1 MCEKFAKVSSD
12 PEYPSDER
20 STQSSVHNVTNRVHC
35 DEDVAP
41 PVVDWSHLAV
51 GEITATEL
59 EVMAR
64 FEADVARRIS
74 GTADPGSSQLQLE
87 LDSDEAAGRQP
98 RETEVISV
106 TPPSLPLTDVI
117 TDPSA
122 ATFDSEPDSFYQS
135 CCSVEY
141 TDRAHADVTTP
152 AHADDIKEQPVVA
165 SLDTPGRWRYTFE
178 KRELPSRHGKVDS
191 MKAVFRAAIC
201 NMVLNVAISGYLAT
215 QHACF
220 EIVIPKCLIR
230 AALYAVFASKTIA
243 ASKLAISG
251 YYVWISRILVVP
263 STSTPP
269 AFRQR
274 NSLNLISIC
283 HKLAAQLLQFAPCLH
298 LSDPVSVAQFNW
310 AHRHMCSSTL
320 ISRTFDLVSCV
331 PLIEREGPISEDS
344 TTNSDK
350 TQTTNSLTEQ
360 LTRSPVAYTFTS
372 GSELDLEPE
381 PCINGASLD
390 AEVDDVGDQ
399 SIKSNTV
406 YFQCCWPILYA
417 SLLACVVDAVR
428 SWWPFFNN
436 VPVDVNKDHNSQD
449 SVVPESTPETELCVA
464 RLESLTTLI
473 QESSSSYFAAALE
486 SGLLPFLYNVA
497 WVLEASLVRYEDQL
511 LQLECP
517 SSGIRSLVPLVTT
530 LSRLLARVTHAL
542 LNPRVPELNGTTTT
556 NEAPFAI
563 LTLFIRHLFVLSP
576 TPIRKENL
584 TRRDRE
590 HKSPNP
596 GPVTQCLVRRMLY
609 TMVDTLTQ
617 QLDTAVLILAQTA
630 AAANS
635 RMKKSVT
642 FFSDRSLLPTGTE
655 MSNAAARV
663 ESLFKQF
670 RWAVDFTVDTLM
682 YTVICRALAR
692 LLVARTQPPVDA
704 VAMDPFATYLLK
716 LSNEDPWLLQAC
728 LNTLPRLFSS
738 VFWSNLV
745 DLENWLLSLM
755 ASELGASNTNDLL
768 IPRSTRIPSVL
779 LACDSSFGHSVLTRS
794 SSLTELSHW
803 HTSNVILYQLE
814 HLFVTVRSLLSYG
827 LDRADS
833 GKQTTA
839 YSQTTIA
846 TPEIFRHRDLLI
858 LAQEKSKEHWWA
870 ALPASL
876 VDRLPTTRNRSN
888 FPLILDLL
896 LPSFGASVEPPLFR
910 SLSSASQSPV
920 LHTNVTHSL
929 PVATTNA
936 ARSTA
941 KRGYSTKHLATL
953 AHRLCV
959 DGHNAWVTA
968 AGERRRI
975 SGPLGI
981 ILWARLTDRLAHA
994 CSLFY
999 DPASAPG
1006 ILCVDPVEGPMRQR
1020 RRMFRTHLPLADR
1033 LMLREKQT
1041 YLAHHRARHPI
1052 AALIGLPDQVNHPPE
1067 RRACNWSQL
1076 SLYLPLPSSPLIHL
1090 ASASRHDVQGV
1101 WACSLVGLVHIRPVE
1116 GDLILG
1122 QSWLRFQPDPV
1133 NVKDADRDSFVKAFQ
1148 QQVNSVLGAYR
1159 RSPSC
1164 LSNFTD
1170 QSHQQQKIRFQQP
1183 PQHRNT
1189 SNQRRCL
1196 RRLQIA
1202 QWNWLAG
1209 RLSNFAYLMELNNA
1223 AGRTYNDLMQ
1233 YPIFPWVIR
1242 DYQSAVLDLGHPGS
1256 YRDLSKPIAVQIPER
1271 AEAVAAH
1278 YADAERAAQNLLDE
1292 LSDPNER
1299 PRNRMRTESQ
1309 SLSISPKFV
1318 GVVCPPY
1325 HYPSHCSNE
1334 AIVLGFLVRVPPY
1347 TFRHLRFQDNNFDV
1361 PDRLFHSVATTW
1373 NLTTTTVTCV
1383 KELIPEFYFTPELF
1397 TNSAGFALGRRQ
1409 LGDPVDSVILPP
1421 WAKSNARLFCLVCRA
1436 ALESDYITNTLPGWI
1451 DLMFGYKQTG
1461 RRAKEA
1467 LNLYHP
1473 YTYFGAIDVDVIG
1486 DPIRAQA
1493 VEAMI
1498 SNYGQTPKQLFRR
1511 RPHPNRFTHQAFVID
1526 PPPSSPTSQD
1536 TVLQSHPNDWI
1547 STPLA
1552 GSDAFLQPGN
1562 ANSIE
1567 NDCNALDDMV
1577 LVCHSRPTLSTY
1589 SEITPLETVIG
1600 LRWGTWAGSPHA
1612 PANVSIRRMTDLK
1625 QTVIRAQFFYSKLR
1639 VQWIR
1644 TPAAEH
1650 ATHLGYLSTGVW
1662 FDPDTEDQ
1670 SVDPVAVNLTAKTL
1684 EDLWDGCILHADCV
1698 ESVSL
1703 DRVTR
1708 LRLPQIALNH
1718 HWQWTVLGCETN
1730 SRIWLEAGSNGPCLI
1745 KITCLGSP
1753 SDRRAL
1759 STTTFGVYMRT
1770 LNPHPDV
1777 TQSVDFPVSLTL
1789 TLPVT
1794 QPDVERTGLPFVT
1807 ALTVSSMSRYGR
1819 QLFVGTRT
1827 GSIYIRQL
1835 PASLAEVTENG
1846 WIPKI
1851 MPWSFPDSTEAGL
1864 WELTA
1869 WRQLVGHTGSPIR
1882 ALAACPPYGLLA
1894 SGDARGG
1901 VCLWDM
1907 HRFVLISQYTTT
1919 TDANNLTKYKSD
1931 CSSTFV
1937 HVGCTD
1943 RRETSSSIT
1952 GSDEDEDD
1960 SNILVP
1966 QVPPN
1971 TYPSVDGLCFNH
1983 ITGELAAARWD
1994 RRTYRACWI
2003 GVYSPSGKQVTA
2015 RVLDFYAEISDGSSH
2030 DLNNTKFNG
2039 ATIPMAYSTV
2049 PEGRGLPQPHDTPS
2063 HVTALCF
2070 TPSLQPFNQTTHQLG
2085 EALCQGLFVADQSG
2099 YVYYLA
2105 PSASPNAAQSR
2116 TQWRNIPRKQTP
2128 NSPVIPDVNCLQKSI
2143 CRGIWL
2149 SNIHS
2154 H

>member
-1 MCEKFAKVSSD
+1 
-12 PEYPSDER
+12 
-20 STQSSVHNVTNRVHC
+20 TTLTN
-35 DEDVAP
+35 DV
-41 PVVDWSHLAV
+41 
-51 GEITATEL
+51 
-59 EVMAR
+59 
-64 FEADVARRIS
+64 
-74 GTADPGSSQLQLE
+74 
-87 LDSDEAAGRQP
+87 
-98 RETEVISV
+98 
-106 TPPSLPLTDVI
+106 
-117 TDPSA
+117 
-122 ATFDSEPDSFYQS
+122 Y
-135 CCSVEY
+135 
-141 TDRAHADVTTP
+141 
-152 AHADDIKEQPVVA
+152 
-165 SLDTPGRWRYTFE
+165 
-178 KRELPSRHGKVDS
+178 
-191 MKAVFRAAIC
+191 
-201 NMVLNVAISGYLAT
+201 
-215 QHACF
+215 
-220 EIVIPKCLIR
+220 
-230 AALYAVFASKTIA
+230 
-243 ASKLAISG
+243 
-251 YYVWISRILVVP
+251 
-263 STSTPP
+263 
-269 AFRQR
+269 
-274 NSLNLISIC
+274 
-283 HKLAAQLLQFAPCLH
+283 
-298 LSDPVSVAQFNW
+298 
-310 AHRHMCSSTL
+310 CSS
-320 ISRTFDLVSCV
+320 
-331 PLIEREGPISEDS
+331 S
-344 TTNSDK
+344 TN
-350 TQTTNSLTEQ
+350 
-360 LTRSPVAYTFTS
+360 
-372 GSELDLEPE
+372 
-381 PCINGASLD
+381 
-390 AEVDDVGDQ
+390 
-399 SIKSNTV
+399 
-406 YFQCCWPILYA
+406 
-417 SLLACVVDAVR
+417 
-428 SWWPFFNN
+428 PF
-436 VPVDVNKDHNSQD
+436 
-449 SVVPESTPETELCVA
+449 
-464 RLESLTTLI
+464 
-473 QESSSSYFAAALE
+473 
-486 SGLLPFLYNVA
+486 
-497 WVLEASLVRYEDQL
+497 
-511 LQLECP
+511 
-517 SSGIRSLVPLVTT
+517 
-530 LSRLLARVTHAL
+530 
-542 LNPRVPELNGTTTT
+542 
-556 NEAPFAI
+556 
-563 LTLFIRHLFVLSP
+563 
-576 TPIRKENL
+576 
-584 TRRDRE
+584 
-590 HKSPNP
+590 
-596 GPVTQCLVRRMLY
+596 
-609 TMVDTLTQ
+609 
-617 QLDTAVLILAQTA
+617 
-630 AAANS
+630 
-635 RMKKSVT
+635 
-642 FFSDRSLLPTGTE
+642 
-655 MSNAAARV
+655 
-663 ESLFKQF
+663 
-670 RWAVDFTVDTLM
+670 
-682 YTVICRALAR
+682 
-692 LLVARTQPPVDA
+692 
-704 VAMDPFATYLLK
+704 
-716 LSNEDPWLLQAC
+716 
-728 LNTLPRLFSS
+728 
-738 VFWSNLV
+738 
-745 DLENWLLSLM
+745 
-755 ASELGASNTNDLL
+755 
-768 IPRSTRIPSVL
+768 
-779 LACDSSFGHSVLTRS
+779 
-794 SSLTELSHW
+794 
-803 HTSNVILYQLE
+803 
-814 HLFVTVRSLLSYG
+814 
-827 LDRADS
+827 
-833 GKQTTA
+833 
-839 YSQTTIA
+839 
-846 TPEIFRHRDLLI
+846 
-858 LAQEKSKEHWWA
+858 
-870 ALPASL
+870 
-876 VDRLPTTRNRSN
+876 
-888 FPLILDLL
+888 
-896 LPSFGASVEPPLFR
+896 LFR
-910 SLSSASQSPV
+910 S
-920 LHTNVTHSL
+920 
-929 PVATTNA
+929 
-936 ARSTA
+936 
-941 KRGYSTKHLATL
+941 
-953 AHRLCV
+953 
-959 DGHNAWVTA
+959 
-968 AGERRRI
+968 
-975 SGPLGI
+975 
-981 ILWARLTDRLAHA
+981 
-994 CSLFY
+994 SLFY

-1033 LMLREKQT
+1033 LMLPEKQT
-1041 YLAHHRARHPI
+1041 YLAHRRTRHPI

-1122 QSWLRFQPDPV
+1122 QSWLRFQPDSV
-1133 NVKDADRDSFVKAFQ
+1133 NVKDAADSIWDVDPTDRLWLAWPLTAIDHMDERRYALRDLAVEIFPDKTSYNAPTLFAMRSTKDRDSFVKAFQ

-1159 RSPSC
+1159 SSPPC

-1170 QSHQQQKIRFQQP
+1170 QSYQQQKIRFQQP

-1299 PRNRMRTESQ
+1299 PRNRIRTESQ

-1421 WAKSNARLFCLVCRA
+1421 WAKNNARLFSLVCRA

-1536 TVLQSHPNDWI
+1536 TVLQSHLNDWI

-1552 GSDAFLQPGN
+1552 GNDAFLQPGN
-1562 ANSIE
+1562 ANLIE
-1567 NDCNALDDMV
+1567 DDCNALDDMV

-1612 PANVSIRRMTDLK
+1612 PA
-1625 QTVIRAQFFYSKLR
+1625 LR

-1644 TPAAEH
+1644 TPAAGH

-1670 SVDPVAVNLTAKTL
+1670 SVDPVAVNLTARTL

-1770 LNPHPDV
+1770 LNPHPGV

-1807 ALTVSSMSRYGR
+1807 ALTVSSMSRCGR

-1835 PASLAEVTENG
+1835 PASLTEVTENG
-1846 WIPKI
+1846 WIPKEFGERQSDGNQHFNQCDRHHSLDSI
-1851 MPWSFPDSTEAGL
+1851 APSDSHAWSFPDSTEAGL

-1919 TDANNLTKYKSD
+1919 TDANNLTKHKSD

-1960 SNILVP
+1960 SNILAP
-1966 QVPPN
+1966 QVPPD

-2030 DLNNTKFNG
+2030 DLNDTKSNG
-2039 ATIPMAYSTV
+2039 ATVPMAYSTV
-2049 PEGRGLPQPHDTPS
+2049 PEGRG
-2063 HVTALCF
+2063 
-2070 TPSLQPFNQTTHQLG
+2070 
-2085 EALCQGLFVADQSG
+2085 
-2099 YVYYLA
+2099 
-2105 PSASPNAAQSR
+2105 
-2116 TQWRNIPRKQTP
+2116 
-2128 NSPVIPDVNCLQKSI
+2128 VNCLLLGGPGG
-2143 CRGIWL
+2143 RLVWL
-2149 SNIHS
+2149 NSWTLDTVHTMLVSSAIVFVVQS
-2154 H
+2154 ELK